1 MPISFN
7 KTTQLV
13 KYNKLREY
21 MKDHRDLHGI
31 EAMAKRKPMHFKKH
45 FPWGVDYAAGTF
57 GVAVGKFKKELRDEL
72 VTAKETKPIIDLTLT
87 SEDEDGELD
96 DSDNELIPA
105 NEAQEEDTSGSPEV
119 SVDDLLSASSN
130 DSLLVSD
137 QQHDETTNR
146 IDAFGGEDLPVAA
159 GPESSILQAVSVFV
173 CKCLIGVFSML
184 LFFFLFQYFE
194 LGPIGQ
200 ETRLEETFLVVKECR
215 DEMDSIQLKYHDN
228 QDLVALLQYQ
238 LEEENAHS
246 WYYELQ
252 IQQMKSEQEGLE
264 EAARV
269 SVFVCRCLI
278 RVFSMLLFFFL
289 TALKISIDSFALTDD
304 EKEVALKRTY
314 DRRSGTGRG
323 KEIEK
328 GGGGGRNW
336 GSDKIE
342 ARTNEGPVDESAPV
356 GETTTTESEAVVEE
370 SVAVDV
376 EEITMPKEKTD

>member
-1 MPISFN
+1 
-7 KTTQLV
+7 
-13 KYNKLREY
+13 
-21 MKDHRDLHGI
+21 MKFIRDFHGI
-31 EAMAKRKPMHFKKH
+31 EAMTDEPPMFYKKH
-45 FPWGVDYAAGTF
+45 FDWGVDFSANTF
-57 GVAVGKFKKELRDEL
+57 GKAVGKLKKELTKEL
-72 VTAKETKPIIDLTLT
+72 DTARERKPIIDLTLI

-96 DSDNELIPA
+96 DSGNELIRA

-119 SVDDLLSASSN
+119 SVDDLLSAPSN

-159 GPESSILQAVSVFV
+159 PKGNNRVAAGPLQAVSVFV

-215 DEMDSIQLKYHDN
+215 DEMDSIQLKYHE
-228 QDLVALLQYQ
+228 

-264 EAARV
+264 EAARD
-269 SVFVCRCLI
+269 
-278 RVFSMLLFFFL
+278 L
-289 TALKISIDSFALTDD
+289 TFERYGLKQ
-304 EKEVALKRTY
+304 EVQRLNRQ
-314 DRRSGTGRG
+314 
-323 KEIEK
+323 I
-328 GGGGGRNW
+328 
-336 GSDKIE
+336 
-342 ARTNEGPVDESAPV
+342 
-356 GETTTTESEAVVEE
+356 TTQFDEAVLALD
-370 SVAVDV
+370 AV
-376 EEITMPKEKTD
+376 TRSKCNS

>member
-1 MPISFN
+1 
-7 KTTQLV
+7 
-13 KYNKLREY
+13 
-21 MKDHRDLHGI
+21 MKDYRDFHGI
-31 EAMAKRKPMHFKKH
+31 EAMMKRKPMHYKKH

-57 GVAVGKFKKELRDEL
+57 GVAVTKFKKELRDEL
-72 VTAKETKPIIDLTLT
+72 VTAKERKPIIDLT
-87 SEDEDGELD
+87 SEDEDGGLD

-119 SVDDLLSASSN
+119 SVDDLLSAPSN

-146 IDAFGGEDLPVAA
+146 IDAFGGEALPVAAPEGNNCLAA
-159 GPESSILQAVSVFV
+159 GPESSILQVVSVFV
-173 CKCLIGVFSML
+173 CKCL

-215 DEMDSIQLKYHDN
+215 DEMDSVQLKYHDN

-264 EAARV
+264 EAARD
-269 SVFVCRCLI
+269 
-278 RVFSMLLFFFL
+278 L
-289 TALKISIDSFALTDD
+289 TFERYGLKQ
-304 EKEVALKRTY
+304 EVQQLNRQ
-314 DRRSGTGRG
+314 
-323 KEIEK
+323 I
-328 GGGGGRNW
+328 
-336 GSDKIE
+336 
-342 ARTNEGPVDESAPV
+342 
-356 GETTTTESEAVVEE
+356 TTQFDEAVLALD
-370 SVAVDV
+370 AV
-376 EEITMPKEKTD
+376 TRSKCNS

>member
-1 MPISFN
+1 MPTKLLPFN
-7 KTTQLV
+7 KTNDPV
-13 KYNKLREY
+13 KFNLLKEY
-21 MKDHRDLHGI
+21 MRFIRDFHGI
-31 EAMAKRKPMHFKKH
+31 EAMTDEPPMFYKKH
-45 FPWGVDYAAGTF
+45 FDWGVDFSANTF
-57 GVAVGKFKKELRDEL
+57 GKAVGKLKKEL
-72 VTAKETKPIIDLTLT
+72 TKEGARERKPIIDLT
-87 SEDEDGELD
+87 SEDEDEEID

-119 SVDDLLSASSN
+119 SVDDLLSAPSN

-159 GPESSILQAVSVFV
+159 REGKNLVAAGPESSILQVVSV
-173 CKCLIGVFSML
+173 S
-184 LFFFLFQYFE
+184 
-194 LGPIGQ
+194 
-200 ETRLEETFLVVKECR
+200 
-215 DEMDSIQLKYHDN
+215 
-228 QDLVALLQYQ
+228 
-238 LEEENAHS
+238 
-246 WYYELQ
+246 
-252 IQQMKSEQEGLE
+252 
-264 EAARV
+264 
-269 SVFVCRCLI
+269 VCRCLI

-304 EKEVALKRTY
+304 EKEVALKRTC

>member
-1 MPISFN
+1 MPTKLLPFN
-7 KTTQLV
+7 KTNDPV
-13 KYNKLREY
+13 RYGALRVY
-21 MKDHRDLHGI
+21 MRFIRDFHGI
-31 EAMAKRKPMHFKKH
+31 EAMTDEPPMFYKKH
-45 FPWGVDYAAGTF
+45 FDWGVDFSANTF
-57 GVAVGKFKKELRDEL
+57 GKAVGKLKKELTKEL
-72 VTAKETKPIIDLTLT
+72 DTARERKPIIDLTTLT
-87 SEDEDGELD
+87 SEDEDEEID
-96 DSDNELIPA
+96 DSGNELIRA

-119 SVDDLLSASSN
+119 IVIDLLSAPSN

-159 GPESSILQAVSVFV
+159 PKGNNCVAAGPLQVVSVFV

-184 LFFFLFQYFE
+184 LFLFLFQYFE

-269 SVFVCRCLI
+269 SVFVCRCLM

-289 TALKISIDSFALTDD
+289 AALK
-304 EKEVALKRTY
+304 ERTY
-314 DRRSGTGRG
+314 DRHSGTGRG

-328 GGGGGRNW
+328 GGGGGHNW

-342 ARTNEGPVDESAPV
+342 ARTNEEPVDEMP
-356 GETTTTESEAVVEE
+356 EAVVEE
-370 SVAVDV
+370 SVVVAV
-376 EEITMPKEKTD
+376 EEITMKEKTD